1 MNTVTLY
8 LANEEQYRP
17 NLLAQVKGSP
27 ADGYSDLLDQYSDNH
42 LNWEPIGSF
51 YTELEGEEAA
61 EYAFDLSNNPR
72 MEVERVLIQ
81 GKTRSLSVGDVVE
94 IMVVQDDG
102 FQIWNRLMCMPEGWS
117 EVL

>member
-8 LANEEQYRP
+8 LVNEELYRP
-17 NLLAQVKGSP
+17 VLLAQIKGSP
-27 ADGYSDLLDQYSDNH
+27 TKGYSELMDLYNDNY
-42 LNWEPIGSF
+42 LNWESVGSF

-72 MEVERVLIQ
+72 MEVERMLIQ

-94 IMVVQDDG
+94 IMVEADDG
-102 FQIWNRLMCMPEGWS
+102 FQIWTKLMCMPEGWR
-117 EVL
+117 EV

>member
-8 LANEEQYRP
+8 LVNEELYRP
-17 NLLAQVKGSP
+17 VLLAQVKGSP
-27 ADGYSDLLDQYSDNH
+27 ANGYSELIDLYNDNY
-42 LNWEPIGSF
+42 LNWEPVGSF

-72 MEVERVLIQ
+72 MEVERMLIQ

-94 IMVVQDDG
+94 IMVESDDG
-102 FQIWNRLMCMPEGWS
+102 FQVWTKLMCMPEGWR
-117 EVL
+117 EV

>member
-17 NLLAQVKGSP
+17 NLLAQVKSTP
-27 ADGYSDLLDQYSDNH
+27 ANGYSELIDLYNENY
-42 LNWEPIGSF
+42 LNWEPVGSF

-72 MEVERVLIQ
+72 MEVERMLIQ

-94 IMVVQDDG
+94 IMAEADDG
-102 FQIWNRLMCMPEGWS
+102 FQVWTKLMCMPEGWR
-117 EVL
+117 EV

>member
-8 LANEEQYRP
+8 LVNEELYRP
-17 NLLAQVKGSP
+17 VLLAQVKGSP
-27 ADGYSDLLDQYSDNH
+27 STGYSDLIDLYNDNY
-42 LNWEPIGSF
+42 LNWEPVGSF

-72 MEVERVLIQ
+72 MEVERMLIQ

-94 IMVVQDDG
+94 IMVEADDG
-102 FQIWNRLMCMPEGWS
+102 FQVWTKLMCMPEGWR
-117 EVL
+117 EV